1 VFVIVDAF
9 PLTPNGKIDRK
20 ALPSPTAAAEPESS
34 RSVAAPR
41 NETEAKLVEI
51 WKQVLGLKEVGIDC
65 DIFDV
70 GGDSILIFQISTRA
84 TRAGLSV
91 PPADV
96 FRHRNIAALAAAL
109 SSAESP
115 TSTPTIRRANRDA
128 YRRQL

>member
-1 VFVIVDAF
+1 VPSQGKPLANTPVQETSSGKSNDLPAMLRSHLAESLPDYMIPSVFVIVDAF

-65 DIFDV
+65 DIFD
-70 GGDSILIFQISTRA
+70 
-84 TRAGLSV
+84 
-91 PPADV
+91 
-96 FRHRNIAALAAAL
+96 
-109 SSAESP
+109 
-115 TSTPTIRRANRDA
+115 
-128 YRRQL
+128 